1 MRSQHGRDIRQ
12 PRSCAAPSEAR
23 PERNRTGCPSPDPPT
38 SPTGEE
44 TPTNHRSTTPRRLQ
58 DQVRREEA
66 EENGNE
72 EEGIERQGRGR
83 VESEDVAAEEDHQGN
98 LQTGWAAHRQ
108 EAQEVP
114 QPQPVGREEVEEP
127 MASTAPTQQART
139 IAAGT
144 TGEMLTDNAA
154 ALAPRGGDCASDTGA
169 RKSLAGQREGAEADG
184 DVGRSR
190 HEPGDVDG
198 SARGESDRLARDDGG
213 RSRPPRARPG
223 QRRLGA
229 GLAPAR
235 PGPVSGWDQQ
245 ENQPSGPTE
254 RRIDACQSSPRGLQ
268 AQGGEGE
275 ENRVAEH
282 LEENEYREEEG
293 IATGL
298 VGLGLRCNL
307 TKSSAWSP
315 TGNTTDLPEGLAAA
329 VDGVQVLG
337 SPIGA
342 VALCRRTL
350 RALLERIALPLSLVS
365 KLHPQHAM
373 LLLSRCIS
381 RRISYLLRTTP
392 ADILPI
398 REWRGWSER
407 LLWTALRAAHINV
420 PSKEL
425 EQSLVWRQATL
436 PIALGG
442 VGLIDPLSEAPAAY
456 LASLRAAQM
465 LLQQMPPSPNHQLS
479 QVASLVSPLG
489 EGVAGRE
496 GEAIRDLR
504 NRLPEEARE
513 LLGEPG
519 PGTEEPSPG
528 ADKEQT
534 AEVVLS
540 ASPAP
545 VTAAVLAAAM
555 SAATG
560 EQGRAPLAEDVMT
573 AAACAETPVDAV
585 AANRQE
591 CA

>member
-1 MRSQHGRDIRQ
+1 MSQ
-12 PRSCAAPSEAR
+12 SR
-23 PERNRTGCPSPDPPT
+23 PPN
-38 SPTGEE
+38 
-44 TPTNHRSTTPRRLQ
+44 
-58 DQVRREEA
+58 VRREEA

-127 MASTAPTQQART
+127 MASTAPTQQARM

-169 RKSLAGQREGAEADG
+169 RQSLAGQREGAEADG

-198 SARGESDRLARDDGG
+198 SARGESDRLARDDEG

-293 IATGL
+293 IAT
-298 VGLGLRCNL
+298 
-307 TKSSAWSP
+307 
-315 TGNTTDLPEGLAAA
+315 
-329 VDGVQVLG
+329 
-337 SPIGA
+337 
-342 VALCRRTL
+342 
-350 RALLERIALPLSLVS
+350 
-365 KLHPQHAM
+365 
-373 LLLSRCIS
+373 
-381 RRISYLLRTTP
+381 
-392 ADILPI
+392 
-398 REWRGWSER
+398 
-407 LLWTALRAAHINV
+407 
-420 PSKEL
+420 
-425 EQSLVWRQATL
+425 
-436 PIALGG
+436 
-442 VGLIDPLSEAPAAY
+442 
-456 LASLRAAQM
+456 
-465 LLQQMPPSPNHQLS
+465 
-479 QVASLVSPLG
+479 
-489 EGVAGRE
+489 
-496 GEAIRDLR
+496 
-504 NRLPEEARE
+504 
-513 LLGEPG
+513 